1 MGIAYDMAI
10 PWLVALRAV
19 PWGTII
25 ANAPSILRSADTL
38 RARTPAPAPASANDL
53 KALAERLSAIEQRD
67 RDSVEVITQLT
78 GQVAALTTAVEVL
91 EARARWLLV
100 ISCVAVGLAVV
111 AAGISLLTRG

>member
-1 MGIAYDMAI
+1 MAI

-25 ANAPSILRSADTL
+25 ANAPAILRSADAL
-38 RARTPAPAPASANDL
+38 RARTPTAPESASPPDL
-53 KALAERLSAIEQRD
+53 KALGDRLSALERRD
-67 RDSVEVITQLT
+67 RDSVDVIAQLT

-100 ISCVAVGLAVV
+100 MSAGAAALALLAGGL
-111 AAGISLLTRG
+111 SLFARG

>member
-1 MGIAYDMAI
+1 MNMAI

-25 ANAPSILRSADTL
+25 ANAPSILRSADAL
-38 RARTPAPAPASANDL
+38 RARTPAGPPLASVPDL
-53 KALAERLSAIEQRD
+53 KALGDRLSALEQRD

-100 ISCVAVGLAVV
+100 MSSVAIAVAVV
-111 AAGISLLTRG
+111 AASLSLFAR